1 MLFRKFLELRTMF
14 FLLFA
19 LASTLIL
26 LVFAHKLSQELVSLR
41 RCVVVDALALLNDP
55 DTICVSLGLTNRKRG
70 ITAFVTIKCTN
81 FGVLDNI
88 L

>member
-1 MLFRKFLELRTMF
+1 MLFRKFLELGTMF

-26 LVFAHKLSQELVSLR
+26 LVFAHQLSQELVSLR

-55 DTICVSLGLTNRKRG
+55 DTICVALSLTNRKRG
-70 ITAFVTIKCTN
+70 VTAFITIKCAD